1 MVVDCSA
8 TVCYVYFGR
17 AGCDR
22 DAERGIVI
30 DEFDGHLEFRPD
42 GSFRQLSPR
51 RTYDVPDMRK
61 TLKSNS
67 VREAGKNRFT
77 TCKRL
82 SVLRQKQQRKRKQE

>member
-8 TVCYVYFGR
+8 TVCCVYFGR

-22 DAERGIVI
+22 DAGKGRVI
-30 DEFDGHLEFRPD
+30 DEFHGHLEFQPN
-42 GSFRQLSPR
+42 GSYRQLSAR
-51 RTYDVPDMRK
+51 QIYDVPDMRK

-67 VREAGKNRFT
+67 VRGAGKNRIT

-82 SVLRQKQQRKRKQE
+82 NVLRQKQQRKRKQE